1 MIKTYAEFWDFYLTE
16 HRHPLTRVLHF
27 IGTSLGIVLLIWLVW
42 SGLWY
47 FFPLCFVCGYAFA
60 WTAHFLVEKNRPA
73 TFKYPGWSF
82 ISDYKMVWYMLT
94 CRISREYIRIDNTK
108 RT

>member
-42 SGLWY
+42 RGLWY

-94 CRISREYIRIDNTK
+94 GRISREYIRIDNTK